1 MFVQTNKRISN
12 PNLRC
17 HFEGAGVSFLLS
29 QNIRDREISF
39 QKLIQLFWK
48 LLTPFWTNNGAT
60 FLNHEVHKVFCTEHT
75 EIPLCSLW
83 FFLCAA
89 LWFISCSNLT
99 WLSISP
105 DGRLHFTSACLR

>member
-17 HFEGAGVSFLLS
+17 HFEGAGVSFLLR

-60 FLNHEVHKVFCTEHT
+60 FLNHEVHKVFLHGAHGDTSVLFVVL
-75 EIPLCSLW
+75 PLCCFVVHL
-83 FFLCAA
+83 L
-89 LWFISCSNLT
+89 LKPYVVEYLT
-99 WLSISP
+99 
-105 DGRLHFTSACLR
+105 